1 MGFDFNVPEVVRDL
15 CVNPE
20 AKIYDALRVPESTH
34 REIVLVVDRNGKLQ
48 GTVTDG
54 DIRRGT
60 LRGLGSEAGV
70 AAIMNEAP
78 TVGGP
83 EMSAGGIMQLMKR
96 QRILQLPVVDDDGR
110 VVELMLFSEMM
121 QDDLPASKAVVMA
134 GGKGSRLRPLTRDIP
149 KPLLPV
155 GGKPILETIVEQ
167 LVDCGMSDVY
177 LVTHYKADMIEEHFS
192 RLSYPGCNLHF
203 VYEPEPMGTAGG
215 LALVRDDLGDP
226 FLVMNADIISRMS
239 FKDMLQQHIDTGA
252 SMSVASK
259 VQDLEIPYGV
269 IETGEGGRIEGFAEK
284 PIMHFTF
291 NIGVYALSPS
301 ALELIPENEVTD
313 MSALIQDLLDR
324 GETVV
329 EYAVKDYWIDI
340 GRMADYERACEDI
353 LTNRL

>member
-1 MGFDFNVPEVVRDL
+1 MDINVPATVRDL
-15 CVNPE
+15 CVKPD
-20 AKIYDALRVPESTH
+20 ARVFDALVVLESTH
-34 REIVLVVDRNGKLQ
+34 REIVLVVDRDGKLQ

-54 DIRRGT
+54 DIRRGV
-60 LRGLGSEAGV
+60 LRGLGPETGV
-70 AAIMNEAP
+70 AAIMNEIP
-78 TVGGP
+78 TVAGSDI
-83 EMSAGGIMQLMKR
+83 SARGMMQLMKR
-96 QRILQLPVVDDDGR
+96 QRILQIPLVDDDGR

-121 QDDLPASKAVVMA
+121 QDDLPANKAVVMA

-155 GGKPILETIVEQ
+155 GDKPILETIVEQ

-177 LVTHYKADMIEEHFS
+177 LITHYKADMIEEHFS
-192 RLSYPGCNLHF
+192 QLSYPGCNLHF

-239 FKDMLQQHIDTGA
+239 FKDMLQHHIDAGA
-252 SMSVASK
+252 SMSVATK

-269 IETGEGGRIEGFAEK
+269 IETGKEGRIESFAEK
-284 PIMHFTF
+284 PMMHFTF
-291 NIGVYALSPS
+291 NLGVYALSPS
-301 ALELIPENEVTD
+301 ALDLIPENEVTD
-313 MSALIQDLLDR
+313 MSGLIQDMIDK